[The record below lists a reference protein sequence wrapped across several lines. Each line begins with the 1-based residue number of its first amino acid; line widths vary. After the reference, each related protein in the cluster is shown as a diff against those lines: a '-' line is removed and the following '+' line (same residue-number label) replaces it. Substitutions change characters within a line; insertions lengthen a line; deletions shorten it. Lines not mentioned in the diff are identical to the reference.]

1 MNPKK
6 SQWIWSAGGLALA
19 LGAGVMI
26 GRVSAPEGKSD
37 ASADGSS
44 TSGRGTGN
52 GGPLSLAER
61 LERKRA
67 GEGRETASKPADK
80 DLKSILD
87 VTSRLDRTQR
97 LLAFLDRLPA
107 DQFAGVY
114 DELRNSPSAE
124 LRGAE
129 RSLILQAWAE
139 RDPLGAVGFL
149 QQGGAGDWE
158 RETALSSWAAN
169 DPQAAFAWASSAPDE
184 GDVNNWLLGATRGIA
199 AADPQLARDYIAKLE
214 GRTRDQAID
223 AVEPYVTQFGFDYSK
238 SWLAGLTDEGL
249 RNQASREL
257 SRDMARLDPAQAA
270 QWNAAM
276 TDVNT
281 RRDISET
288 VADHWARQDLD
299 SARSWVERLPEDT
312 KSEAAEGVARQYA
325 RQDPA
330 AAAKW
335 LASLGNNPDLD
346 GARQVF
352 IEESFRNSP
361 ETSLNFVSN
370 ISDPQRQ
377 QGYYWRYLGNW
388 MRSDEG
394 AARQWMNSNS
404 QQLPPQI
411 VERFNRPRQ
420 TQ

>member
-6 SQWIWSAGGLALA
+6 SQLVWSAGGLAVA

-26 GRVSAPEGKSD
+26 GRISAPDKSGT
-37 ASADGSS
+37 AADGSGTEGGGS
-44 TSGRGTGN
+44 GYGSGR
-52 GGPLSLAER
+52 LSLVER

-67 GEGRETASKPADK
+67 EGGRDASKTVDR

-139 RDPLGAVGFL
+139 RDPMGAVAFL
-149 QQGGAGDWE
+149 QQGNANDWE
-158 RETALSSWAAN
+158 RETALSTWAAN
-169 DPQAAFAWASSAPDE
+169 DPQSAFAWATGAPDE
-184 GDVNNWLLGATRGIA
+184 GDINNWLLGATRGIA
-199 AADPQLARDYIAKLE
+199 SADPQLARDYISQLE

-238 SWLAGLTDEGL
+238 SWLAGLTDENL
-249 RNQASREL
+249 RNQASREMA
-257 SRDMARLDPAQAA
+257 RDMARLDPSQAG

-281 RRDISET
+281 RRDVSET
-288 VADHWARQDLD
+288 VADNWARQDLAA
-299 SARSWVERLPEDT
+299 ARTWVERLPEDMRT
-312 KSEAAEGVARQYA
+312 EAAEGVARQYA

-330 AAAKW
+330 GAAQW

-346 GARQVF
+346 GARQVY
-352 IEESFRNSP
+352 IEETFRNSP
-361 ETSLNFVSN
+361 EASLNFVSN
-370 ISDPQRQ
+370 LSDQRRQ
-377 QGYYWRYLGNW
+377 QGYYWRYLGDW
-388 MRSDEG
+388 MRRDEA
-394 AARQWMNSNS
+394 AARQWMSANS
-404 QQLPPQI
+404 QQLSPQL

-420 TQ
+420 AP

>member
-6 SQWIWSAGGLALA
+6 SQLMWSAGGLALA

-26 GRVSAPEGKSD
+26 GRVSAPDNS
-37 ASADGSS
+37 ATAADGSAPEGR
-44 TSGRGTGN
+44 TSNN
-52 GGPLSLAER
+52 GSSRLSFAER

-67 GEGRETASKPADK
+67 GEGRDASKAVDR

-97 LLAFLDRLPA
+97 LLAYLDRLPA
-107 DQFAGVY
+107 EQFAGVY

-149 QQGGAGDWE
+149 QQGNANDWE
-158 RETALSSWAAN
+158 RETALSTWAAK
-169 DPQAAFAWASSAPDE
+169 DPQAAFAWAAGAADE

-199 AADPQLARDYIAKLE
+199 AADPQLARDYLSQLE

-223 AVEPYVTQFGFDYSK
+223 AMRPYVTQLGFDYSK
-238 SWLAGLTDEGL
+238 SWLAGLTDENL
-249 RNQASREL
+249 RNQASRDMA
-257 SRDMARLDPAQAA
+257 RDMTRLDPAQAG
-270 QWNAAM
+270 QWNAAI

-281 RRDISET
+281 RRDVSET
-288 VADHWARQDLD
+288 VADSWARQDLAA
-299 SARSWVERLPEDT
+299 ARSWVERLPEDT

-325 RQDPA
+325 RQDPDA
-330 AAAKW
+330 AARW
-335 LASLGNNPDLD
+335 LAGLGSNPDLD
-346 GARQVF
+346 GARQVY
-352 IEESFRNSP
+352 IEESFRSSP
-361 ETSLNFVSN
+361 EASLNFVSN
-370 ISDPQRQ
+370 ISDQQRQ
-377 QGYYWRYLGNW
+377 QGYYWRYLGDW
-388 MRSDEG
+388 MRRDEA

-404 QQLPPQI
+404 QQLPPQL
-411 VERFNRPRQ
+411 VERFNRPR
-420 TQ
+420 